1 MLLSIVSVFV
11 YAVDANGADAS
22 LVSKEKIRDKITE
35 IKDTN
40 VLDDEAKNN
49 LLSIYSKTLD
59 SLDALKNYQSQ
70 ISSYQ
75 QTINKAPAEI
85 KKGCSPL

>member
-1 MLLSIVSVFV
+1 MKKYSLLVFLLMLLSIVSVLV

-22 LVSKEKIRDKITE
+22 LVSEEKIRDKITE

-49 LLSIYSKTLD
+49 LLSI
-59 SLDALKNYQSQ
+59 
-70 ISSYQ
+70 
-75 QTINKAPAEI
+75 
-85 KKGCSPL
+85 

>member
-1 MLLSIVSVFV
+1 MLLSIVSVLV

-22 LVSKEKIRDKITE
+22 LVSEEKIRDKITE

-49 LLSIYSKTLD
+49 LLSI
-59 SLDALKNYQSQ
+59 
-70 ISSYQ
+70 
-75 QTINKAPAEI
+75 
-85 KKGCSPL
+85 